1 MSKLAMHGWKN
12 FLTETRKSGGHPKIL
27 RELDEDEY
35 ENIRGVLQDIDP
47 KKLPMND
54 MFGGKF
60 RKVIPISAYGGDI
73 GALQDFITYMG
84 YKIDF
89 KKGTASKTISKEYGG
104 KVREK
109 KVEVKINKLLKN
121 VLRER
126 EKLDE
131 LKKEHFAARDAF
143 FDNPQNCAG
152 KDKDGYAKSDS
163 GECKEALDK
172 MKAASDAVLEQNDKI
187 RSLYNNPATSANPN
201 VYRGFAPNGL
211 RALMKTWQE
220 NATYFKNLEPGG
232 VDEKADE
239 YSIIVSRHPI
249 DVLRMADYEDIQS
262 CHSPPTRG
270 GESEYWKC
278 AIAEAIDGGAVAYL
292 VNTNELKDMEEE
304 MGKKVEDVAG
314 EEEVFYDDYR
324 RTGIIT
330 PLSRLRLRLLQNTTD
345 PGNNDSYLAVPEVGG
360 RVYGKKV
367 PSFDTTVRE
376 WAAEKQKKAI
386 AAIPKD
392 DNGKYNVNKLTMV
405 GGTHLDT
412 AGNTLLGKLLG
423 VNPIEAFVPFSRT
436 KVSGETENALS
447 DVTDAADRMH
457 EAVDEQLRE
466 YNSIMDYA
474 KVGGE
479 VEDYGDG
486 PFISAWGSAY
496 YTIEST
502 ELSPEELDRI
512 NNATRESLDQLA
524 EVYRKHLEGGGAAWA
539 SAGWGGN
546 ESSLHIHGA
555 PTLGKNAKQIVWTHS
570 INSGDEFGFTDVHDV
585 DSFEYFCGEIK
596 RDINDPF
603 DDNGPYKKIFK
614 AVLTKGNLLKG
625 SGLSPFGWEIDSK
638 TNEELNKYLDVW
650 TVDVESTMGVV
661 EKVNLTTPAYYVRGL
676 EAVKGVPEKL
686 DLEEI
691 LTIVKSK
698 EFKHNL
704 KVVLLQQAKNFAIG
718 QHVIPYDSFMLAY
731 ESQGTADIAFEFTFE
746 ISEDDAKLDHG
757 LVDSARRILTSFE
770 SKDEIKDIIEA
781 AFVKTAIQFTGLR
794 GAGLIARTDPSQQAM
809 KFPATSIQSR
819 RDGAG
824 VNYQESRRALTTES
838 LVKNWKKFLG
848 K

>member
-1 MSKLAMHGWKN
+1 MHGWKN

-35 ENIRGVLQDIDP
+35 ENIHDVLQDIDP

-60 RKVIPISAYGGDI
+60 RKVIPISAYGGDV

-109 KVEVKINKLLKN
+109 KVEVKINKLLRN
-121 VLRER
+121 VLKER

-131 LKKEHFAARDAF
+131 LKKEHFTARDSF
-143 FDNPQNCAG
+143 FDNPDNCQGTPQARQS
-152 KDKDGYAKSDS
+152 A
-163 GECKEALDK
+163 ECKELLKK
-172 MKAASDAVLEQNDKI
+172 MKAASEAVLEQNDKI
-187 RSLYNNPATSANPN
+187 RSLYNNPAASGNSN

-232 VDEKADE
+232 ADEKAGE
-239 YSIIVSRHPI
+239 YSIILSRHPI

-278 AIAEAIDGGAVAYL
+278 AIAEAIDGGAIAYL
-292 VNTNELKDMEEE
+292 VNTNELKDMEKD

-324 RTGIIT
+324 RTGTIT
-330 PLSRLRLRLLQNTTD
+330 PLSRLRLRLLQNTAD
-345 PGNNDSYLAVPEVGG
+345 PGNNDSYLAVPEVSG

-367 PSFDTTVRE
+367 PSFANTVRE
-376 WAAEKQKKAI
+376 WAAANQKKAI

-392 DNGKYNVNKLTMV
+392 DDGKYNVNMLTMV

-412 AGNTLLGKLLG
+412 GGNELLGKLLG
-423 VNPIEAFVPFSRT
+423 VKPIEAFVPFSRT
-436 KVSGETENALS
+436 KVSGETEAALP
-447 DVTDAADRMH
+447 DVTANFDRMA
-457 EAVDEQLRE
+457 EAVEEQLRE

-474 KVGGE
+474 TVGGE

-502 ELSPEELDRI
+502 ELSPEEMKLIQD
-512 NNATRESLDQLA
+512 ATRESLDKIA
-524 EVYRKHLEGGGAAWA
+524 EIYAEHLESNGAGWA
-539 SAGWGGN
+539 TRSWGGN
-546 ESSLHIHGA
+546 EPSLSIRGA
-555 PTLGKNAKQIVWTHS
+555 PTLGPDARQIVWTHS
-570 INSGDEFGFTDVHDV
+570 INSGDEHGFTDVYDV

-603 DDNGPYKKIFK
+603 DDNGPHKKLLK

-625 SGLSPFGWEIDSK
+625 SGLSGFGWEIDSK

-676 EAVKGVPEKL
+676 ESVKGVPEKL

-691 LTIVKSK
+691 LTIVQSK
-698 EFKHNL
+698 KFKHNL
-704 KVVLLQQAKNFAIG
+704 KVTLLQEAKNFAIG
-718 QHVIPYDSFMLAY
+718 QHMIPHDSFMLSHQ
-731 ESQGTADIAFEFTFE
+731 SQGTADIAFEFTFE
-746 ISEDDAKLDHG
+746 ISEEDAKLDHG
-757 LVDSARRILTSFE
+757 LVDSAKRILTSFE

-781 AFVKTAIQFTGLR
+781 AFVKTAIQFA
-794 GAGLIARTDPSQQAM
+794 GAGDGLSARQDRNQQAM

-824 VNYQESRRALTTES
+824 VNYQESTAES